1 MTHNPPGPGGS
12 SPDRQAMIAA
22 LADGIYREGLRA
34 IHAQLEGY
42 PRPEAVNGVRPDV
55 TGRDNLFHVF
65 AVATTADLAGDD
77 PAKRWPGLAAYSAET
92 GAKFY
97 VVVPRG
103 EEQATRRRM
112 RELEVNPFIL
122 EI

>member
-1 MTHNPPGPGGS
+1 
-12 SPDRQAMIAA
+12 MIAA
-22 LADGIYREGLRA
+22 LAEGVYREGLRA
-34 IHAQLEGY
+34 IHADIAGY
-42 PRPEAVNGVRPDV
+42 PRPEPANGVRPDL
-55 TGRDNLFHVF
+55 TGRDNLFHIF
-65 AVATTADLAGDD
+65 AVATIEDLSGED
-77 PAKRWPGLAAYSAET
+77 PARRWPALAAFSAAT

-103 EEQATRRRM
+103 EEQGARSRM

>member
-1 MTHNPPGPGGS
+1 
-12 SPDRQAMIAA
+12 MIKA
-22 LADGIYREGLRA
+22 LAEGIHREGLRA
-34 IHAQLEGY
+34 IHAELDGY
-42 PRPEAVNGVRPDV
+42 PRPEPVNGVRPDV

-65 AVATTADLAGDD
+65 AVATTEDLAGED
-77 PAKRWPGLAAYSAET
+77 PAQRWPGLAAHSAAT

-103 EEQATRRRM
+103 EEQAARRRM

>member
-1 MTHNPPGPGGS
+1 MPHNEPES
-12 SPDRQAMIAA
+12 DHLAMVNA
-22 LADGIYREGLRA
+22 LAEGVYREGLRA
-34 IHAQLEGY
+34 LHAEAEGY
-42 PRPEAVNGVRPDV
+42 PPPETIEGVRPDL
-55 TGRDNLFHVF
+55 TGRDNLFHIF
-65 AVATTADLAGDD
+65 AVATEEELAGDD
-77 PAKRWPGLAAYSAET
+77 PSRRWPALAAHSART

-103 EEQATRRRM
+103 AEQAARKRM